1 MKEQTEIG
9 KIKEGRYIVI
19 DDEPCR
25 VLGIATSKPGKHGAA
40 KARIDAVGIF
50 DGVKRS
56 IVQPVSAKAYVPVVE
71 RKSGQVISIAG
82 NTAQLMDMKDFS
94 KFEIPIPEDKK
105 GHVEVGKEIVYIE
118 SMGKR
123 KIDWILFL
131 PFFFFTVFQNYRVL
145 RSSDLV
151 IELVV
156 KLWTALF
163 LVILFLLP
171 YKNRF

>member
-19 DDEPCR
+19 EDEPCK
-25 VLGIATSKPGKHGAA
+25 VLGIATYKPGKHGAA

-56 IVQPVSAKAYVPVVE
+56 IVQPVSAKTYIPIVE

-82 NTAQLMDMKDFS
+82 NMAQLMDMKDYS
-94 KFEIPIPEDKK
+94 NFEILIPDDKK
-105 GHVEVGKEIVYIE
+105 GQIEIGKEIVYIE

-123 KIDWILFL
+123 KVD
-131 PFFFFTVFQNYRVL
+131 
-145 RSSDLV
+145 
-151 IELVV
+151 
-156 KLWTALF
+156 
-163 LVILFLLP
+163 
-171 YKNRF
+171 

>member
-9 KIKEGRYIVI
+9 KIKEGRYVVI
-19 DDEPCR
+19 EDEPCK

-56 IVQPVSAKAYVPVVE
+56 IVQPVSAKAYIPVVE

-82 NTAQLMDMKDFS
+82 NTAQLMDMKDFTN
-94 KFEIPIPEDKK
+94 FEIPIPEDKK
-105 GHVEVGKEIVYIE
+105 SVVEVGKEIVYIE

-123 KIDWILFL
+123 KID
-131 PFFFFTVFQNYRVL
+131 
-145 RSSDLV
+145 
-151 IELVV
+151 
-156 KLWTALF
+156 
-163 LVILFLLP
+163 
-171 YKNRF
+171 

>member
-1 MKEQTEIG
+1 MARRKKFHAPDFPFSTLYLCNAMEINYYRVYDMWLFLGVNEMKEQTEIG

-19 DDEPCR
+19 EDEPCR

-56 IVQPVSAKAYVPVVE
+56 IVQPVSAKAYIPIVE

-94 KFEIPIPEDKK
+94 NFEIPIPEDKK

-123 KIDWILFL
+123 KID
-131 PFFFFTVFQNYRVL
+131 
-145 RSSDLV
+145 
-151 IELVV
+151 
-156 KLWTALF
+156 
-163 LVILFLLP
+163 
-171 YKNRF
+171 